1 MGNRDERLYIDGI
14 LGRCEKLIRQRV
26 WAGVDQARLGSWFVQ
41 FADRDAQLLGACLLD
56 QLIFRSRDQVDA
68 MLRSL
73 VTCSEVQKAIGTSH
87 YDNELVE
94 RLSPRRPD
102 PRIRLS
108 PVISLDQ
115 APTKSGPYILRRLQ
129 KSLGL
134 NPKWMIWPQSIVK
147 EAAVFDTLF
156 LVDDFCGSGQQFRD
170 FLSANALDLWMESS
184 PSHKIVYLTLA
195 AHSKGKHF
203 IEANYPAVRLIA
215 AETLSD
221 DHSFFSGSFFRELPD
236 DAIRSKLSSDYQ
248 KISTWCGLGGG
259 VGRFGHESMG
269 LTYAF
274 EHGTPNNSLPIYWFD
289 NEKWMSLLDR

>member
-14 LGRCEKLIRQRV
+14 LGRCEKLVRQHI
-26 WAGVDQARLGSWFVQ
+26 WAGVDQARLGRWFQQ

-68 MLRSL
+68 MLKSL
-73 VTCSEVQKAIGTSH
+73 VTCSEIQKATGTSLH
-87 YDNELVE
+87 DNELVE
-94 RLSPRRPD
+94 RLSPRRAD

-115 APTKSGPYILRRLQ
+115 PPTKSGPYVLRRLQ

-134 NPKWMIWPQSIVK
+134 NPRWMIWPQSIVA
-147 EAAVFDTLF
+147 ETAAFDTLL
-156 LVDDFCGSGQQFRD
+156 LVDDFCGSGQQFSD
-170 FLSANALDLWMESS
+170 FLTTNQLDSWLQSS
-184 PSHKIVYLTLA
+184 PSHKIIYLTLA

-203 IEANYPAVRLIA
+203 IATNFPAVRVIA

-221 DHSFFSGSFFRELPD
+221 EHSFFSGAFFRELPD
-236 DAIRSKLSSDYQ
+236 DVIRTKLSNDYQ
-248 KISTWCGLGGG
+248 KISTECGLGGRIG
-259 VGRFGHESMG
+259 SLGYDSMG

-274 EHGTPNNSLPIYWFD
+274 DHGTPNNSLPIYWFD